1 MKREV
6 AERMKEARYL
16 KALGEPIRLKLI
28 EQISQGQNCICH
40 LQNQFSVSQPTLSHH
55 MKILVDAGVVESEK
69 IGKNVYYTI
78 NESELAN
85 MVDYLLQF
93 SGNNKVEFGCQP
105 CQD

>member
-1 MKREV
+1 
-6 AERMKEARYL
+6 MKEARYL
-16 KALGEPIRLKLI
+16 KALGEPIRLQLI

-40 LQNQFSVSQPTLSHH
+40 LQSQFSVSQPTLSHH
-55 MKILVDAGVVESEK
+55 MKILVDAGVVDSEK

-78 NESELAN
+78 NEVELVK

-93 SGNNKVEFGCQP
+93 SGNNKVAFGCQP